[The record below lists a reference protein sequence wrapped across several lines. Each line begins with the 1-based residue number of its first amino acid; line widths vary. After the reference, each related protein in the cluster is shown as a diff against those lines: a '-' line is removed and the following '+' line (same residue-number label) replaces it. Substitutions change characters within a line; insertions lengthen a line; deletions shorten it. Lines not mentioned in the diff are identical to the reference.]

1 MDQVTFGTTLGSFG
15 AGLVSGSVL
24 CNWAE
29 EIEQMGFD
37 VLLYRDH
44 VLWHSPVLDPFT
56 ALGAFAARTT
66 RIQLG
71 TGVLLLPL
79 RNPTLVAKAI
89 ATLDHF
95 SNGRALLGVGLG
107 GEFQPE
113 YDACGIPFRARGK
126 RANEALQAIKALWTT
141 APASFTG
148 QFYQLDGAV
157 MQPRPIQQPHPPIW
171 VGGRSDAAL
180 ARAGK
185 YGDGWFAYFV
195 TPERFRTS
203 FDKAHAYWQQRESA
217 KTTFTGGIVLYFC
230 IAPTYEK
237 AKQEA
242 IRYLSTEYHQ
252 PFDTLVEKYCAL
264 GTATEC
270 VATIERYIEA
280 GGEHIN
286 VIPICPP
293 LAVIDQLQQMSA
305 ELFSRFPTP
314 ASGS

>member
-1 MDQVTFGTTLGSFG
+1 MPDITFGTTLGSFG
-15 AGLVSGSVL
+15 AGLVSGPVL

-29 EIEQMGFD
+29 EIERLGFD
-37 VLLYRDH
+37 VLFYRDH

-66 RIQLG
+66 RIKIG

-79 RNPTLVAKAI
+79 RHPTLVAKAI

-113 YDACGIPFRARGK
+113 YAACGISLRERGK

-141 APASFTG
+141 SPASFNG
-148 QFYQLDGAV
+148 RFFQLDGAV
-157 MQPRPIQQPHPPIW
+157 MQPRPLQQPHPPIW

-180 ARAGK
+180 ARAGR
-185 YGDGWFAYFV
+185 YGDSWFAYFV

-203 FDKAHAYWQQRESA
+203 LDIASAHWQKRDTP
-217 KTTFTGGIVLYFC
+217 KTSFTGGIVLYFC
-230 IAPTYEK
+230 LASSYEQ

-242 IRYLSTEYHQ
+242 IRYLSTEYNQ
-252 PFDTLVEKYCAL
+252 AFDRLVDKYCAL
-264 GTATEC
+264 GSVSECLAT
-270 VATIERYIEA
+270 VERYVEA
-280 GGEHIN
+280 GVQHLN
-286 VIPICPP
+286 LIPICPP
-293 LAVIDQLQQMSA
+293 PAVMDHLRQLSA
-305 ELFSRFPTP
+305 PLIARFRPP
-314 ASGS
+314 KN

>member
-1 MDQVTFGTTLGSFG
+1 MNHVTFGTTLGGFG

-24 CNWAE
+24 CDWAE
-29 EIEQMGFD
+29 QIEHMGFD
-37 VLLYRDH
+37 VLFYRDH
-44 VLWHSPVLDPFT
+44 VLWHSPVFDPFT

-66 RIQLG
+66 RIRIG

-95 SNGRALLGVGLG
+95 SNGRALLGIGLG

-113 YDACGIPFRARGK
+113 YDACGIPLRARGR

-141 APASFTG
+141 APAAFNG
-148 QFYQLDGAV
+148 EFFQLDGAV

-195 TPERFRTS
+195 TPERFRSS
-203 FDKAHAYWQQRESA
+203 FDKAHEYWQQRDSA
-217 KTTFTGGIVLYFC
+217 KTTFTAGTVLYFC
-230 IAPTYEK
+230 IAPSYEQ

-242 IRYLSTEYHQ
+242 VHYLSTEYHQ
-252 PFDTLVEKYCAL
+252 PFDHLVEKYCAL
-264 GTATEC
+264 GTVAECIAT
-270 VATIERYIEA
+270 VERYVEA
-280 GGEHIN
+280 GVAHVN
-286 VIPICPP
+286 LIPICPP
-293 LAVIDQLQQMSA
+293 PAVIDQLQQLSTTLFPRYRTA
-305 ELFSRFPTP
+305 EK
-314 ASGS
+314 